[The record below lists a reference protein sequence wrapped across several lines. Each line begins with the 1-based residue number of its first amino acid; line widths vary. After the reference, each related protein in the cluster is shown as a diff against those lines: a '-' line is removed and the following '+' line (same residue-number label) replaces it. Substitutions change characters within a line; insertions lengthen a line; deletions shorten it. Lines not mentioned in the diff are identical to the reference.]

1 MRGGEAFA
9 QRCADRL
16 ETELDA
22 HLLKDCLVAVQIQL
36 AAGNIRS
43 FRLKAQAQLR
53 IFFIADADIDILHQ
67 ILHDR
72 LRFGWCPQ
80 LFTIV

>member
-9 QRCADRL
+9 QCCADRL
-16 ETELDA
+16 ETKLDA
-22 HLLKDCLVAVQIQL
+22 HLLKDCLVAVQVQL
-36 AAGNIRS
+36 AAGNIRA

-53 IFFIADADIDILHQ
+53 IFFIADSHVDILHQ
-67 ILHDR
+67 IFHDR
-72 LRFGWCPQ
+72 LRFCRCPQ